1 MRIAIIG
8 NGNVATSLH
17 AAFSKKGIEAPMLSS
32 RELLPNDQMA
42 NDQCQ
47 MTNDYDVY
55 IYAVRDEAL
64 REVIA
69 AVHAPARAV
78 HVHTSGT
85 VPISVFGEDKP
96 HCGILY
102 PFQTFS
108 KAQPIDDF
116 SEIPLFIE
124 AKNIDDVAAVYTLAL
139 TLSPRVIE
147 TSQADRE
154 RLHVAGVFA
163 NNFSNCMYRIAADV
177 LRGTSIPFSVLL
189 PLIDQTAAKVHALA
203 PKDAQTGPAVRKDEQ
218 VIRHHLELLQ
228 SLATLSDN
236 KPAEIY
242 RLLTEYISANTDK

>member
-1 MRIAIIG
+1 
-8 NGNVATSLH
+8 
-17 AAFSKKGIEAPMLSS
+17 
-32 RELLPNDQMA
+32 
-42 NDQCQ
+42 

-203 PKDAQTGPAVRKDEQ
+203 PKDAQTGPAVRNDEQ

-236 KPAEIY
+236 KHAEIY

>member
-17 AAFSKKGIEAPMLSS
+17 AAFSKKGIEAPMISS
-32 RELLPNDQMA
+32 RELTSGVGEPLTEA
-42 NDQCQ
+42 
-47 MTNDYDVY
+47 DVY

-69 AVHAPARAV
+69 AVHAPARSV

-116 SEIPLFIE
+116 TDIPLFIE
-124 AKNIDDVAAVYTLAL
+124 ARNIDDVAAVYTLAL

-147 TSQADRE
+147 TTQADRE

-163 NNFSNCMYRIAADV
+163 NNFTNCMYRIAADI
-177 LRGTSIPFSVLL
+177 LKGTSIPFSVLL
-189 PLIDQTAAKVHALA
+189 PLIDQTAAKVHNLA
-203 PKDAQTGPAVRKDEQ
+203 PKDAQTGPAVRDDEQ
-218 VIRHHLELLQ
+218 VIRHHIELLQ
-228 SLATLSDN
+228 SIPTLNSDF
-236 KPAEIY
+236 ALEIY
-242 RLLTEYISANTDK
+242 RKLTDYIRANR

>member
-17 AAFSKKGIEAPMLSS
+17 AAFSKKGIDAPMISS
-32 RELLPNDQMA
+32 RELTSGVGEPLTEA
-42 NDQCQ
+42 
-47 MTNDYDVY
+47 DVY

-69 AVHAPARAV
+69 AVHAPARSV

-85 VPISVFGEDKP
+85 VPISVFGDDKP

-116 SEIPLFIE
+116 TDIPLFIE
-124 AKNIDDVAAVYTLAL
+124 ARNIDDVAAVYTLAL

-147 TSQADRE
+147 TTQADRE

-163 NNFSNCMYRIAADV
+163 NNFTNCMYRIAADI
-177 LRGTSIPFSVLL
+177 LKGTSIPFSVLL
-189 PLIDQTAAKVHALA
+189 PLIDQTAAKVHNLA
-203 PKDAQTGPAVRKDEQ
+203 PKDAQTGPAVRDDEQ
-218 VIRHHLELLQ
+218 VIRHHIELLQ
-228 SLATLSDN
+228 SIPTLNSDFA
-236 KPAEIY
+236 PEIY
-242 RLLTEYISANTDK
+242 RKLTDYIRANR

>member
-17 AAFSKKGIEAPMLSS
+17 AAFSKKGIEAPMISS
-32 RELLPNDQMA
+32 RELTSGVGEPLTEA
-42 NDQCQ
+42 
-47 MTNDYDVY
+47 DVY

-69 AVHAPARAV
+69 AVHAPARSV

-116 SEIPLFIE
+116 TDIPLFIE
-124 AKNIDDVAAVYTLAL
+124 AKNIDDVAAVWSMSGSSTENGIEVPFNISAAIRYMQFVKLLAN
-139 TLSPRVIE
+139 TPATCSRSRSACEASI
-147 TSQADRE
+147 T
-154 RLHVAGVFA
+154 
-163 NNFSNCMYRIAADV
+163 
-177 LRGTSIPFSVLL
+177 RGESVN
-189 PLIDQTAAKVHALA
+189 AKV
-203 PKDAQTGPAVRKDEQ
+203 
-218 VIRHHLELLQ
+218 
-228 SLATLSDN
+228 
-236 KPAEIY
+236 
-242 RLLTEYISANTDK
+242 

>member
-17 AAFSKKGIEAPMLSS
+17 AAFSKKGIEASMFNS
-32 RELLPNDQMA
+32 RELTSGVGEPLPEA
-42 NDQCQ
+42 
-47 MTNDYDVY
+47 DVY

-69 AVHAPARAV
+69 AVHTPARAV

-116 SEIPLFIE
+116 TDIPLFIE

-147 TSQADRE
+147 ASQADRE

-163 NNFSNCMYRIAADV
+163 NNFTNCMYRMAADI
-177 LRGTSIPFSVLL
+177 LKGTSIPFSVLL

-203 PKDAQTGPAVRKDEQ
+203 PKDAQTGPAVRDDEH
-218 VIRHHLELLQ
+218 VIRHHIELLQ
-228 SLATLSDN
+228 SIPALNSDLA
-236 KPAEIY
+236 PEIY
-242 RLLTEYISANTDK
+242 RQLTDYIRANR

>member
-17 AAFSKKGIEAPMLSS
+17 AAFSKKGIDAPMISS
-32 RELLPNDQMA
+32 RELTSGVGEPLTEA
-42 NDQCQ
+42 
-47 MTNDYDVY
+47 DVY

-69 AVHAPARAV
+69 AVHAPARSV

-85 VPISVFGEDKP
+85 VPISVFGDDKP

-116 SEIPLFIE
+116 TDIPLFIE

-147 TSQADRE
+147 TTQADRE

-163 NNFSNCMYRIAADV
+163 NNFTNCMYRIAADI
-177 LRGTSIPFSVLL
+177 LKGTSIPFSVLL
-189 PLIDQTAAKVHALA
+189 PLIDQTAAKVHNLA
-203 PKDAQTGPAVRKDEQ
+203 PKDAQTGPAVRDDEQ
-218 VIRHHLELLQ
+218 VIRHHIKLLQ
-228 SLATLSDN
+228 STPTQNSN
-236 KPAEIY
+236 FEEEIY
-242 RLLTEYISANTDK
+242 HQLTDYIRTKR

>member
-17 AAFSKKGIEAPMLSS
+17 AAFSKKGIDAPMINS
-32 RELLPNDQMA
+32 RELVSGLVDEGISGLA
-42 NDQCQ
+42 
-47 MTNDYDVY
+47 DVY

-69 AVHAPARAV
+69 AVHAPARSV

-116 SEIPLFIE
+116 TDIPLFIE
-124 AKNIDDVAAVYTLAL
+124 ARNIDDVAAVYTLAL

-147 TSQADRE
+147 TTQADRE

-163 NNFSNCMYRIAADV
+163 NNFTNCMYRIAADI
-177 LRGTSIPFSVLL
+177 LKGTSIPFSVLL
-189 PLIDQTAAKVHALA
+189 PLIDQTAAKVHNLA
-203 PKDAQTGPAVRKDEQ
+203 PKDAQTGPAVRDDEQ
-218 VIRHHLELLQ
+218 VIRHHIELLQ
-228 SLATLSDN
+228 SIPTLNSDF
-236 KPAEIY
+236 ALEIY
-242 RLLTEYISANTDK
+242 RKLTDYIRANR

>member
-17 AAFSKKGIEAPMLSS
+17 AAFSKKGIDAPMISS
-32 RELLPNDQMA
+32 RELTSGVGEPLTEA
-42 NDQCQ
+42 
-47 MTNDYDVY
+47 DVY

-69 AVHAPARAV
+69 AVHAPARSV

-116 SEIPLFIE
+116 TDIPLFIE
-124 AKNIDDVAAVYTLAL
+124 ARNIDDVAAVYTLAL

-147 TSQADRE
+147 TTQADRE

-163 NNFSNCMYRIAADV
+163 NNFTNCMYRIAADI
-177 LRGTSIPFSVLL
+177 LKGTSIPFSVLL
-189 PLIDQTAAKVHALA
+189 PLIDQTAAKVHNLA
-203 PKDAQTGPAVRKDEQ
+203 PKDAQTGPAVRDDEQ
-218 VIRHHLELLQ
+218 VIRHHIELLQ
-228 SLATLSDN
+228 SI
-236 KPAEIY
+236 PALNSNFEEEIY
-242 RLLTEYISANTDK
+242 RQLTDYIRTKRYH

>member
-17 AAFSKKGIEAPMLSS
+17 AAFSKKGIDAPMINS
-32 RELLPNDQMA
+32 RELVSGLVDEGISGLA
-42 NDQCQ
+42 
-47 MTNDYDVY
+47 DVY

-69 AVHAPARAV
+69 AVHAPVRSV

-85 VPISVFGEDKP
+85 VPISVFGDDKP

-116 SEIPLFIE
+116 TDIPLFIE
-124 AKNIDDVAAVYTLAL
+124 ARNIDDVAAVYTLAL

-147 TSQADRE
+147 TTQADRE

-163 NNFSNCMYRIAADV
+163 NNFTNCMYRIAADI
-177 LRGTSIPFSVLL
+177 LKGTSIPFSVLL
-189 PLIDQTAAKVHALA
+189 PLIDQTAAKVHNLA
-203 PKDAQTGPAVRKDEQ
+203 PKDAQTGPAVRDDEQ
-218 VIRHHLELLQ
+218 VIRHHIELLQ
-228 SLATLSDN
+228 SIPTLNSDFA
-236 KPAEIY
+236 PEIY
-242 RLLTEYISANTDK
+242 RKLTDYIRANR

>member
-17 AAFSKKGIEAPMLSS
+17 AAFSKKGIEALMINS
-32 RELLPNDQMA
+32 RELTSGVGEPLTEA
-42 NDQCQ
+42 
-47 MTNDYDVY
+47 DVY

-69 AVHAPARAV
+69 AVHAPARSV

-116 SEIPLFIE
+116 TDIPLFIE

-147 TSQADRE
+147 TTQADRE

-163 NNFSNCMYRIAADV
+163 NNFTNCMYRIAADI
-177 LRGTSIPFSVLL
+177 LKGTSIPFSVLL
-189 PLIDQTAAKVHALA
+189 PLIDQTAAKVHNLA
-203 PKDAQTGPAVRKDEQ
+203 PKDAQTGPAVRDDEQ
-218 VIRHHLELLQ
+218 VIRHHIELLQ
-228 SLATLSDN
+228 SISALNSN
-236 KPAEIY
+236 FEEEIY
-242 RLLTEYISANTDK
+242 RQLTDYIRTKR

>member
-17 AAFSKKGIEAPMLSS
+17 AAFSKKGIDAPMINS
-32 RELLPNDQMA
+32 RELVSGLVDEGISGLA
-42 NDQCQ
+42 
-47 MTNDYDVY
+47 DVY

-69 AVHAPARAV
+69 AVHAPARSV

-116 SEIPLFIE
+116 TDIPLFIE
-124 AKNIDDVAAVYTLAL
+124 ARNIDDVAAVYTLAL

-147 TSQADRE
+147 TTQADRE

-163 NNFSNCMYRIAADV
+163 NNFTNCMYRIAADI
-177 LRGTSIPFSVLL
+177 LKGTSIPFSVLL
-189 PLIDQTAAKVHALA
+189 PLIDQTAAKVHNLA
-203 PKDAQTGPAVRKDEQ
+203 PKDAQTGPAVRDDEQ
-218 VIRHHLELLQ
+218 VIRHHIELLQ
-228 SLATLSDN
+228 SIPTLNSDFA
-236 KPAEIY
+236 PEIY
-242 RLLTEYISANTDK
+242 RKLTDYIRANR

>member
-17 AAFSKKGIEAPMLSS
+17 AAFSKKGIEAPMFSS
-32 RELLPNDQMA
+32 RELLQNDQMA
-42 NDQCQ
+42 NDKWQ

-163 NNFSNCMYRIAADV
+163 NNFTNCMYRIAADV

>member
-17 AAFSKKGIEAPMLSS
+17 AAFSKKGIDAPMINS
-32 RELLPNDQMA
+32 RELVSGLVDEGISGLA
-42 NDQCQ
+42 
-47 MTNDYDVY
+47 DVY

-69 AVHAPARAV
+69 AVHAPARSV

-116 SEIPLFIE
+116 TDIPLFIE

-147 TSQADRE
+147 TTQADRE

-163 NNFSNCMYRIAADV
+163 NNFTNCMYRIAADI
-177 LRGTSIPFSVLL
+177 LKGTSIPFSVLL
-189 PLIDQTAAKVHALA
+189 PLIDQTAAKVHTLA
-203 PKDAQTGPAVRKDEQ
+203 PKDAQTGPAVRDDEQ
-218 VIRHHLELLQ
+218 VIRHHIELLQ
-228 SLATLSDN
+228 SLPVANHDLA
-236 KPAEIY
+236 AEIY
-242 RLLTEYISANTDK
+242 RQLTDYIRTNR

>member
-17 AAFSKKGIEAPMLSS
+17 AAFSKKGIEAPMISS
-32 RELLPNDQMA
+32 RELVSGLVDEGISGLA
-42 NDQCQ
+42 
-47 MTNDYDVY
+47 DVY

-69 AVHAPARAV
+69 AVHAPARSV

-116 SEIPLFIE
+116 TDIPLFIE
-124 AKNIDDVAAVYTLAL
+124 ARNIDDVAAVYTLAL

-147 TSQADRE
+147 TTQVDRE

-163 NNFSNCMYRIAADV
+163 NNFTNCMYRIAADI
-177 LRGTSIPFSVLL
+177 LKGTSIPFSVLL
-189 PLIDQTAAKVHALA
+189 PLIDQTAAKVHNLA
-203 PKDAQTGPAVRKDEQ
+203 PKDAQTGPAVRDDEQ
-218 VIRHHLELLQ
+218 VIRHHIELLQ
-228 SLATLSDN
+228 SIPTLNSDFA
-236 KPAEIY
+236 PEIY
-242 RLLTEYISANTDK
+242 RKLTDYIRANR

>member
-8 NGNVATSLH
+8 NGNVATSLQ
-17 AAFSKKGIEAPMLSS
+17 AAFSKKGIDASMISS
-32 RELLPNDQMA
+32 RELTSGVCEPLPEA
-42 NDQCQ
+42 
-47 MTNDYDVY
+47 DVY

-69 AVHAPARAV
+69 AVHTPARAV

-116 SEIPLFIE
+116 TDIPLFIE

-147 TSQADRE
+147 ASQADRE

-163 NNFSNCMYRIAADV
+163 NNFTNCMYRMAADI
-177 LRGTSIPFSVLL
+177 LKGTSIPFSVLL

-203 PKDAQTGPAVRKDEQ
+203 PKDAQTGPAVRDDEH
-218 VIRHHLELLQ
+218 VIRHHIELLQ
-228 SLATLSDN
+228 SIPALNSDLA
-236 KPAEIY
+236 PEIY
-242 RLLTEYISANTDK
+242 RQLTDYIRANR